1 MSGLH
6 DAGRPV
12 DGAAEK
18 VVVAS
23 LDDSEMQPGAH
34 AQRDMVVRG
43 QTGQRLL
50 QCCGS
55 VKRVQRIAEC
65 GVHSIAGHLHYHATV
80 CLDRLPRQ
88 PVVFRQGMPLRSG
101 AFEEGSGRS
110 PAMRINAISR
120 TPANPPPT
128 NAAKTHHNETIY
140 CPRFL
145 WCREIAK
152 DLIAPW
158 P

>member
-1 MSGLH
+1 
-6 DAGRPV
+6 
-12 DGAAEK
+12 
-18 VVVAS
+18 
-23 LDDSEMQPGAH
+23 
-34 AQRDMVVRG
+34 
-43 QTGQRLL
+43 
-50 QCCGS
+50 
-55 VKRVQRIAEC
+55 
-65 GVHSIAGHLHYHATV
+65 
-80 CLDRLPRQ
+80 
-88 PVVFRQGMPLRSG
+88 
-101 AFEEGSGRS
+101 
-110 PAMRINAISR
+110 MRINAISR